1 MYNLRRENFD
11 LVLNHFHASDYIH
24 IYIYIY
30 IYIYILQTK
39 STIKKL
45 TLDYCLFGSVK
56 LTKNTDPVKC
66 KCSSYGVGFHSR
78 LKFSLP
84 DGSMGKN
91 VIIFGAEM
99 SLPVHID
106 NKGKDIL
113 ILGEVPT

>member
-1 MYNLRRENFD
+1 ML
-11 LVLNHFHASDYIH
+11 LNHFHASDYIH

-30 IYIYILQTK
+30 IYVSYKLNPQLRNL
-39 STIKKL
+39 STDF

-56 LTKNTDPVKC
+56 PTKNTDPVKC
-66 KCSSYGVGFHSR
+66 KYSSYGVGFHSR

-84 DGSMGKN
+84 DGSMGQN